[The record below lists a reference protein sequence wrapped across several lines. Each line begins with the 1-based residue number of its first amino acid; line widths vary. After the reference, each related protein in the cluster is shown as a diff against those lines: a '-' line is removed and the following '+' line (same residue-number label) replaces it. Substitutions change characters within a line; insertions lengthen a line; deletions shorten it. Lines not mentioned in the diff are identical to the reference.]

1 MELIVLS
8 FSLAENFTTVL
19 QTRVQSSPPG
29 KRPPVSR
36 FPIDDDSCVGEL
48 RRRVDSGAASASV
61 VTGQWSSGASMS
73 TPSLVLSP
81 ALAGHVRRMT
91 VSLASTG
98 TSGCSNA
105 EEGTNHTA
113 PVRVSHN

>member
-48 RRRVDSGAASASV
+48 RRRVASES
-61 VTGQWSSGASMS
+61 
-73 TPSLVLSP
+73 
-81 ALAGHVRRMT
+81 
-91 VSLASTG
+91 
-98 TSGCSNA
+98 
-105 EEGTNHTA
+105 
-113 PVRVSHN
+113 